1 MFDRFFKKYKFKE
14 SKHQAVFTCVHI
26 TEEGKPILH
35 VKHDDDGDWQFLC
48 GGSHLAEDARI
59 IALQE
64 MINIDPSVNK
74 VSNLRCGQ
82 TAVRESE
89 ESEWKLLQN
98 NIAKNA

>member
-26 TEEGKPILH
+26 IEEGKPILH

-48 GGSHLAEDARI
+48 GGSHLTEDARI

-64 MINIDPSVNK
+64 IVNIDPSVNK

-89 ESEWKLLQN
+89 ESEWKLQQN